1 MKMAVSHQF
10 PSEKEMETNDCP
22 ALESLGIAMGVHKKV
37 EGWYK
42 EMMTGDNLYR
52 SNELF
57 LEIKMREL
65 LGDAWPH
72 RSSEP
77 DVVRAAVC
85 CDMLG
90 RLLELSP
97 STKQLGLRLL
107 DELVVA
113 IFQPRIASR
122 PQTRDSSAGDFGKM
136 GEVGKM
142 SGKYHVDSSA
152 CQTVEEGEE
161 SQNEMPDTHG
171 PSNRLR

>member
-22 ALESLGIAMGVHKKV
+22 ALESLGIAMGIHKKV

-107 DELVVA
+107 DELIVA